1 MESCKSWPSGERAKS
16 RCFTHGPTANHNFS
30 QPAYNIAVFDIPDNF
45 KCFQVFFIYLIVI
58 FWEHTQTQNLDLATQ
73 TEYLKL
79 MKDSFCLQNS

>member
-1 MESCKSWPSGERAKS
+1 MQWKV
-16 RCFTHGPTANHNFS
+16 ANHDLVVKEQNQDASLMVLLLITTLVNLHITLQYLIS
-30 QPAYNIAVFDIPDNF
+30 QTIL
-45 KCFQVFFIYLIVI
+45 VFFIYPIVI